1 MRITIG
7 NDIFIV
13 SETENG
19 YNIKSL
25 TSDSVFDVRQGEL
38 NDSIYRLMDSL
49 GIQKRSGKHEN
60 I

>member
-1 MRITIG
+1 MRIIIG

-25 TSDSVFDVRQGEL
+25 TYNSTFDVRQGEL
-38 NDSIYRLMDSL
+38 NASIYRLMNSL
-49 GIQKRSGKHEN
+49 GI
-60 I
+60 

>member
-1 MRITIG
+1 MRITIE

-13 SETENG
+13 SETDAG

-38 NDSIYRLMDSL
+38 NASIYRLMESL
-49 GIQKRSGKHEN
+49 GI
-60 I
+60 

>member
-7 NDIFIV
+7 KDIFIV

-49 GIQKRSGKHEN
+49 GI
-60 I
+60 